1 MRTKKGAAKEIIIN
15 AAWELFQE
23 KGYEET
29 TLKDIIERSGTSRGA
44 FYHNFRSKE
53 DVLFMMAWYF
63 DKEYDGWL
71 EKQDPEENR
80 LDLLMKYLM
89 YSSESVENSEYKSFL
104 PALYGY
110 EVMTEGRRYILDEN
124 RPYFQI
130 LYALL
135 REALQRGELKEDKA
149 AYDQARV
156 IGEIHRGLTYS
167 WLLSECRYSL
177 TDIVQIVLKTYIDS
191 IRA

>member
-1 MRTKKGAAKEIIIN
+1 
-15 AAWELFQE
+15 
-23 KGYEET
+23 
-29 TLKDIIERSGTSRGA
+29 
-44 FYHNFRSKE
+44 
-53 DVLFMMAWYF
+53 MMAWYF

-71 EKQDPEENR
+71 EKQDSEENR
-80 LDLLMKYLM
+80 LDLLLKYLM
-89 YSSESVENSEYKSFL
+89 YPSESVENSEYKSFL

-130 LYALL
+130 LYTLL
-135 REALQRGELKEDKA
+135 REALQRGELKESKA

-177 TDIVQIVLKTYIDS
+177 TDIVKIVLKTYIDS

>member
-1 MRTKKGAAKEIIIN
+1 MKDKPLEFISTFLQRFIILPKKGAAKEIIIN
-15 AAWELFQE
+15 AAWELFQK

-71 EKQDPEENR
+71 EKQNPE
-80 LDLLMKYLM
+80 
-89 YSSESVENSEYKSFL
+89 
-104 PALYGY
+104 
-110 EVMTEGRRYILDEN
+110 EN

-130 LYALL
+130 LYTLL
-135 REALQRGELKEDKA
+135 REALQRGELKESKA

-177 TDIVQIVLKTYIDS
+177 TDIVKIVLQTYIDS

>member
-135 REALQRGELKEDKA
+135 QEALQRGELKEDKA

>member
-71 EKQDPEENR
+71 EKQDP
-80 LDLLMKYLM
+80 DLLMKYLM

-135 REALQRGELKEDKA
+135 QEALQRGELKEDKA

>member
-80 LDLLMKYLM
+80 LDLLLKYLM
-89 YSSESVENSEYKSFL
+89 YSSESVENSEYRSFL

-130 LYALL
+130 LYTLL

>member
-1 MRTKKGAAKEIIIN
+1 MRTKKDAAKEIIIN

>member
-1 MRTKKGAAKEIIIN
+1 MKGKPLELVYLTANRYDIIFVHFNGLIQRLLIPVIRKSCIHEIYSDFLNGHVQSPFLIYLWFRNSYSSIFNEKGAAKEIIIN

-23 KGYEET
+23 K
-29 TLKDIIERSGTSRGA
+29 R
-44 FYHNFRSKE
+44 
-53 DVLFMMAWYF
+53 
-63 DKEYDGWL
+63 YDGWL
-71 EKQDPEENR
+71 EKQDP
-80 LDLLMKYLM
+80 
-89 YSSESVENSEYKSFL
+89 
-104 PALYGY
+104 
-110 EVMTEGRRYILDEN
+110 DEN

-135 REALQRGELKEDKA
+135 REALQRGELKESKA

-177 TDIVQIVLKTYIDS
+177 TDIVKIVLKTYIDS